1 MSNSFGSDRHR
12 SSGWLHSP
20 REHRIEEERQQRES
34 TRPLSFTSPLHVT
47 SPLSVT
53 RPLNV
58 TRALSMGIVDENNRN
73 ESEPDKNITETE
85 EKSDVAKRQQ
95 PRTVTT
101 SLQGF
106 FQGLNGSSKESL

>member
-1 MSNSFGSDRHR
+1 
-12 SSGWLHSP
+12 
-20 REHRIEEERQQRES
+20 
-34 TRPLSFTSPLHVT
+34 
-47 SPLSVT
+47 
-53 RPLNV
+53 
-58 TRALSMGIVDENNRN
+58 MGIVGENNRN
-73 ESEPDKNITETE
+73 DAEPDKNTTETE